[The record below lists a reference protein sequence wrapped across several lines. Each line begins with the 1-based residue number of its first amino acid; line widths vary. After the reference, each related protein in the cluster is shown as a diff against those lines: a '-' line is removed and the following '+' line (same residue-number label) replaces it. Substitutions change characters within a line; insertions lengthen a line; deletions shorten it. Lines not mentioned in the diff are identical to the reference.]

1 MVDNIEVLD
10 CTLRDGGHV
19 NNAEFGRGNILK
31 IETALV
37 KSKVDIIELGFLKDG
52 EFSLD
57 QSNYSRMEDAYE
69 NLSHIN
75 EKRKFS
81 VMIRPDW
88 YDISQLS
95 PRSGDIS
102 LIRFAFYLK
111 DIGLTKKYANIARDL
126 GYDFTLNP
134 VNIMSYTDG
143 DLDFVLKEADELK
156 PYVVNIVDTFGS
168 IQSKDLERIYHFYE
182 KNLSMD
188 IRIGLHLH
196 ENMSSAFMLMQHFLE
211 IKNPRRMVVIDGSL
225 LGMGR
230 IPGTLP
236 IEMLLDYMNTYRGHN
251 YDLMPVLEVISNVI
265 EPEKKKRG
273 WGYHPAYYF
282 TGKYQI
288 HRSYAE
294 YYIDNRKDLTL
305 ADMLGIFNLLKDDAS
320 KRDFSEDRAENYV
333 ERYRR
338 GLH

>member
-230 IPGTLP
+230 IPGNLP

-333 ERYRR
+333 GEKYT
-338 GLH
+338 L

>member
-230 IPGTLP
+230 IPGNLP

-282 TGKYQI
+282 AGKYQI

>member
-211 IKNPRRMVVIDGSL
+211 IKNPRSMVVIDGSL

-230 IPGTLP
+230 IPGNLP

-265 EPEKKKRG
+265 DPEKKKRG

-333 ERYRR
+333 ER
-338 GLH
+338 

>member
-1 MVDNIEVLD
+1 VVDNIEVLD

-230 IPGTLP
+230 IPGNLP

>member
-126 GYDFTLNP
+126 GYVLTLNP

-230 IPGTLP
+230 IPGNLQ
-236 IEMLLDYMNTYRGHN
+236 IEILLDYMNTYRGHN

>member
-19 NNAEFGRGNILK
+19 NNAEYGRGNILK

-230 IPGTLP
+230 IPGNLP

>member
-168 IQSKDLERIYHFYE
+168 IQSKDLERIYDFYE

-230 IPGTLP
+230 IPGNLP

>member
-230 IPGTLP
+230 IPGNLP

-251 YDLMPVLEVISNVI
+251 YDLIPVLEVISNVI

>member
-230 IPGTLP
+230 IPGNLP

-305 ADMLGIFNLLKDDAS
+305 ADMLGIFNLLKDDVS

>member
-211 IKNPRRMVVIDGSL
+211 IKNPRRMVVIDGYL

-230 IPGTLP
+230 IPGNLP

>member
-230 IPGTLP
+230 IPGNLP

-320 KRDFSEDRAENYV
+320 KRDFSVDWAENYV

>member
-196 ENMSSAFMLMQHFLE
+196 ENMSSAFMLMQHSLE

-230 IPGTLP
+230 IPGNLP

>member
-188 IRIGLHLH
+188 IRI
-196 ENMSSAFMLMQHFLE
+196 
-211 IKNPRRMVVIDGSL
+211 
-225 LGMGR
+225 
-230 IPGTLP
+230 
-236 IEMLLDYMNTYRGHN
+236 
-251 YDLMPVLEVISNVI
+251 
-265 EPEKKKRG
+265 
-273 WGYHPAYYF
+273 
-282 TGKYQI
+282 
-288 HRSYAE
+288 
-294 YYIDNRKDLTL
+294 
-305 ADMLGIFNLLKDDAS
+305 
-320 KRDFSEDRAENYV
+320 
-333 ERYRR
+333 
-338 GLH
+338 

>member
-230 IPGTLP
+230 IPGNLP

-273 WGYHPAYYF
+273 WVYHPAYYF

>member
-111 DIGLTKKYANIARDL
+111 DIGITKKYANIARDL

-230 IPGTLP
+230 IPGNLP

>member
-188 IRIGLHLH
+188 IRIGLQLH

-230 IPGTLP
+230 IPGNLP

>member
-1 MVDNIEVLD
+1 MDNIEVLD

-230 IPGTLP
+230 IPGNLP

>member
-111 DIGLTKKYANIARDL
+111 EIGLTKKYANIARDL

-230 IPGTLP
+230 IPGNLP

>member
-230 IPGTLP
+230 IPGNLP

>member
-1 MVDNIEVLD
+1 MD

-230 IPGTLP
+230 IPGNLP

>member
-230 IPGTLP
+230 IPGNLP

-251 YDLMPVLEVISNVI
+251 YDMMPVLEVISNVI

>member
-1 MVDNIEVLD
+1 M
-10 CTLRDGGHV
+10 
-19 NNAEFGRGNILK
+19 
-31 IETALV
+31 
-37 KSKVDIIELGFLKDG
+37 
-52 EFSLD
+52 
-57 QSNYSRMEDAYE
+57 YSR
-69 NLSHIN
+69 
-75 EKRKFS
+75 
-81 VMIRPDW
+81 
-88 YDISQLS
+88 
-95 PRSGDIS
+95 
-102 LIRFAFYLK
+102 
-111 DIGLTKKYANIARDL
+111 
-126 GYDFTLNP
+126 
-134 VNIMSYTDG
+134 
-143 DLDFVLKEADELK
+143 
-156 PYVVNIVDTFGS
+156 VDTFGS
-168 IQSKDLERIYHFYE
+168 IQSKDLERIYRFYE

-211 IKNPRRMVVIDGSL
+211 IKNPGRMVVIDGSL

-230 IPGTLP
+230 IPGNLP

-265 EPEKKKRG
+265 EPEKKKRE

>member
-10 CTLRDGGHV
+10 CTRRDGGHV

-230 IPGTLP
+230 IPGNLP

>member
-95 PRSGDIS
+95 PRSVDIS

-230 IPGTLP
+230 IPGNLP

>member
-211 IKNPRRMVVIDGSL
+211 IKNPSRMVVSDGSL

-230 IPGTLP
+230 IPGNLP

>member
-230 IPGTLP
+230 IPGNLP

-305 ADMLGIFNLLKDDAS
+305 ADMLGIFNLL
-320 KRDFSEDRAENYV
+320 
-333 ERYRR
+333 
-338 GLH
+338 